1 MSTYP
6 STNPK
11 KRDAAIKV
19 MLTPALRQ
27 ELDAVAEAMG
37 QTPSTAASFA
47 IGQWVAQQRNNLQMG
62 DKIAAEMVRQ
72 FGPLVQEVAGMVKHA
87 VEAKS

>member
-27 ELDAVAEAMG
+27 ELDTVAEAMG

-47 IGQWVAQQRNNLQMG
+47 IGQWVAQQRNNLQRG
-62 DKIAAEMVRQ
+62 DKIAAEMARQ
-72 FGPLVQEVAGMVKHA
+72 YGPLIEEVAAMVKHA
-87 VEAKS
+87 VEVKS